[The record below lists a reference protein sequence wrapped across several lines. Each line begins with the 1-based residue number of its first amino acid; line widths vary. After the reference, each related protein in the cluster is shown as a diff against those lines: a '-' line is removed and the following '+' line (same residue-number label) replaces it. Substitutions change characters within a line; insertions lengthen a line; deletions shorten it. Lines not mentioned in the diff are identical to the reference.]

1 MKKTKKLALLAL
13 ALCMTMCCAC
23 AKKDNGSAEKSST
36 PASEEQKTSVEST
49 QSSEELQESTQSS
62 EELQESTQS
71 SEELQEST
79 QSSENEQESS
89 ADGTGEYIQM
99 HKSVDGVEYL
109 VWTDYDKYFGDSP
122 DYAFYCNNK
131 PKDIYIIHK
140 DAGRLTLADAERICK
155 ENTSFED
162 VYREIL
168 ALQPYPDDILNDST
182 NLDMKNEIMKN
193 YPGGYAF
200 MIDLVNDP
208 IVKEKGVPYPR
219 MSLYIYV
226 EYGKVNV
233 VNTSKSKVL
242 ELYKDEKAEAIDKEV
257 CAKIDEW
264 YSTHEDLEY
273 NNVTGNKV
281 STIEELLK

>member
-23 AKKDNGSAEKSST
+23 AKKDNSSAEKSST

-71 SEELQEST
+71 SE
-79 QSSENEQESS
+79 NEQESS
-89 ADGTGEYIQM
+89 ADGTDEYIQM

-162 VYREIL
+162 VYRE
-168 ALQPYPDDILNDST
+168 
-182 NLDMKNEIMKN
+182 
-193 YPGGYAF
+193 
-200 MIDLVNDP
+200 LVQ
-208 IVKEKGVPYPR
+208 
-219 MSLYIYV
+219 
-226 EYGKVNV
+226 
-233 VNTSKSKVL
+233 
-242 ELYKDEKAEAIDKEV
+242 
-257 CAKIDEW
+257 
-264 YSTHEDLEY
+264 
-273 NNVTGNKV
+273 VTK
-281 STIEELLK
+281 